1 MDPTDGFTEDSTP
14 SIIFCP
20 WQKTFI
26 LNVNILNSSSTC
38 STATISAVQDCEAL
52 TLVMCG

>member
-1 MDPTDGFTEDSTP
+1 MDPTDGFTEDSAP

-26 LNVNILNSSSTC
+26 LNVNILNSRSTC
-38 STATISAVQDCEAL
+38 NTATISAVQDCEAL
-52 TLVMCG
+52 MLVMCG